1 MEMQKDILRRVY
13 LVYICSAVFALAV
26 IGRVFYIQFAQGNY
40 WKQEA
45 QKFTVREMDIEAV
58 RGNIFAIDGSL
69 LATSLPYYN
78 IGVDTRANSFIDDA
92 EFEDSVAKLTP
103 HLERLLAPYQRKTAR
118 EYTRELLRARNDS
131 DRYVEICRGVSYN
144 TLQDLKKLPLFRCG
158 RYRGGFI
165 YIQSNRR
172 ELPFRTLA
180 ARTIGYIK
188 DTLKVGLEGAY
199 DSLLTGVGGKRLMR
213 RIAAGAYMPINDENE
228 IEPQDGKDIVSTIDI
243 NIQDVAE
250 NALMNSLAE
259 HNARYGTCVLMEVAT
274 GEIRAIANLTRADSG
289 VYRETYNYAIGDAR
303 EPGSTFKLASLLV
316 GMDEGL
322 IDLDDQV
329 DLNGGQYK
337 FFDRT
342 MKDSHAPKKNLVT
355 TEEAFWES
363 SNVGISRLVNKAFAR
378 NPKKFTDGLR
388 RIGLGQKLDVTI
400 PGEGRPRVKDPKD
413 RDWSGVS
420 LPWISIGYESLITP
434 LQTLTLYNAV
444 ANNGKM
450 VKPMFVKEVRDK
462 GRVIQRFEPQIIN
475 PSIAKPQTI
484 AKARKLLEGVV
495 QNGTAK
501 SLGSV
506 IYKVAGKTGTAQIA
520 QGKSY
525 RGENGVTYQASFVG
539 YFPADQPKY
548 SCIVIVNAPSGD
560 AYYGGVVAGPIFKQ
574 IADRIYATEL
584 DIHKAVNAG
593 PMLTSLPAVQK
604 GFAEPTLAV
613 LKQLNLPAPQ
623 QAPGIVTA
631 LKVSG
636 NGYAATTIKPEQK
649 LSAGT
654 MPDLTGMTAIDC
666 LALLEN
672 KGIRVRIIGSGTV
685 SRQSVVPGSPIKK
698 GSEVILELTL

>member
-26 IGRVFYIQFAQGNY
+26 VGRVFYIQFVQGDY
-40 WKQEA
+40 WKKEA
-45 QKFTVREMDIEAV
+45 ENFTVREMDIEAV
-58 RGNIFAIDGSL
+58 RGNIFAVDGSL

-78 IGVDTRANSFIDDA
+78 IGVDTRANVFINDA
-92 EFEDSVAKLTP
+92 EFEDSISRLAP
-103 HLERLLAPYQRKTAR
+103 ALERLLEPYQKKTAR
-118 EYTRELLRARNDS
+118 DYTRELMRARNDS

-144 TLQDLKKLPLFRCG
+144 TLQELKKLPLFRCG

-213 RIAAGAYMPINDENE
+213 RIAAGAYMPLNDENE
-228 IEPQDGKDIVSTIDI
+228 IEPQDGKDIITTIDI

-250 NALMNSLAE
+250 NALMNSLAQ

-289 VYRETYNYAIGDAR
+289 VYKESYNYAIGDAR
-303 EPGSTFKLASLLV
+303 EPGSTFKLASMLV
-316 GMDEGL
+316 GMDAGL

-329 DLNGGQYK
+329 ELNGGQYR
-337 FFDRT
+337 FFDRI
-342 MKDSHAPKKNLVT
+342 MKDSHTPKKNLVT
-355 TEEAFWES
+355 AEEAFWES
-363 SNVGISRLVNKAFAR
+363 SNVGISRLVHKAFAK
-378 NPKKFTDGLR
+378 NPKRFTDGLR
-388 RIGLGQKLDVTI
+388 KIGLGTKLGITL
-400 PGEGRPRVKDPKD
+400 PGEGRSRIKDPKD

-420 LPWISIGYESLITP
+420 LPWVSIGYESLVTP

-444 ANNGKM
+444 ANNGVM

-462 GRVIQRFEPQIIN
+462 GRTVKVFAPEVIN
-475 PSIAKPQTI
+475 PAIATPQTI

-495 QNGTAK
+495 KNGTAK
-501 SLGSV
+501 NMGSI

-520 QGKSY
+520 QGNAY
-525 RGENGVTYQASFVG
+525 RGQNGVTYQASFVG
-539 YFPADQPKY
+539 YFPADKPKY
-548 SCIVIVNAPSGD
+548 TCIVIVNAPSGD
-560 AYYGGVVAGPIFKQ
+560 AYYGGAVAGPIFKQ

-584 DIHKAVNAG
+584 DIHRAVNENPIQA
-593 PMLTSLPAVQK
+593 SLPPVQK
-604 GFAEPTLAV
+604 GFSGPTLMAV
-613 LKQLNLPAPQ
+613 KQLGFPAPQ
-623 QAPGIVTA
+623 QAPGSVTT
-631 LKVSG
+631 LSVSG
-636 NGYAATTIKPEQK
+636 KAYTAATSDPDQK
-649 LSAGT
+649 LSAGK
-654 MPDLTGMTAIDC
+654 MPDLTGMNATDC

-672 KGIRVRIIGSGTV
+672 RGMRVKLIGSGTV
-685 SRQSVVPGSPIKK
+685 SRQSLPPGTTLKK
-698 GSEVILELTL
+698 GTEVILELAL

>member
-1 MEMQKDILRRVY
+1 MQKDILRRVY
-13 LVYICSAVFALAV
+13 VVYIFSAVFALAV
-26 IGRVFYIQFAQGNY
+26 VGRVFYIQFAQGDY

-78 IGVDTRANSFIDDA
+78 IGVDTRANAFINDA

-103 HLERLLAPYQRKTAR
+103 HLERLLSPYQRKTAR

-188 DTLKVGLEGAY
+188 DSLKVGLEGAY

-289 VYRETYNYAIGDAR
+289 VYRESYNYAIGDAR

-316 GMDEGL
+316 GMDENL
-322 IDLDDQV
+322 IDLDDKV

-355 TEEAFWES
+355 AEEAFWES
-363 SNVGISRLVNKAFAR
+363 SNVGISRLVHKAFAR
-378 NPKKFTDGLR
+378 NPKKFTDGLH
-388 RIGLGQKLDVTI
+388 RIGLGQKLNVAL
-400 PGEGRPRVKDPKD
+400 PGEGKSRVKDPKD

-450 VKPMFVKEVRDK
+450 MKPMFVKEVRDK
-462 GRVIQRFEPQIIN
+462 GQVIQRFEPQVIN
-475 PSIAKPQTI
+475 PAIAKPQTI
-484 AKARKLLEGVV
+484 AKARRLLEGVV
-495 QNGTAK
+495 QNGTGK
-501 SLGSV
+501 SMGSI

-520 QGKSY
+520 QGGIYK
-525 RGENGVTYQASFVG
+525 GQNGVTYQASFVG

-584 DIHKAVNAG
+584 DIHKAVNAS
-593 PMLTSLPAVQK
+593 PIMASLPAVQK
-604 GFAEPTLAV
+604 GFAAPTLMAM
-613 LKQLNLPAPQ
+613 KQIGLPAPAQ
-623 QAPGIVTA
+623 TGTVTA
-631 LKVSG
+631 IKVSE
-636 NGYAATTIKPEQK
+636 NRYTATAIQPDQK

-654 MPDLTGMTAIDC
+654 MPDLSGMTAIDC

-672 KGIRVRIIGSGTV
+672 RGIRVKIMGSGTV
-685 SRQSVVPGSPIKK
+685 SRQSLAPGTPVKK